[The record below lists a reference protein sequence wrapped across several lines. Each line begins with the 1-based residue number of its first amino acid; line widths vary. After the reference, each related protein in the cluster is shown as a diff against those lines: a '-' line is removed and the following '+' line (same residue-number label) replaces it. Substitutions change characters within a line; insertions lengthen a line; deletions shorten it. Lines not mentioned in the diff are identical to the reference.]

1 MKSINKINL
10 KKIKNKFLGKILKFF
25 KKNFN
30 FKKLKGKIFLLKLNL
45 LILIKKKL
53 KKNNN
58 LSFFKK
64 ALYI

>member
-1 MKSINKINL
+1 MESINRINL
-10 KKIKNKFLGKILKFF
+10 KNIKNKFLGKIFNLF
-25 KKNFN
+25 KKKGIFN
-30 FKKLKGKIFLLKLNL
+30 KLKGKIFLFKLTL

-64 ALYI
+64 AL

>member
-64 ALYI
+64 AL